1 MKTVVLLS
9 YTGLGSNLLHL
20 SYCHQIA
27 KKFGPVTIITLCE
40 NLSHV
45 LSKDPLVR
53 EVIYLKQY
61 YKKFTDI
68 FNLSC
73 FLKELK
79 IDNIFIFYPSIRFFI
94 ASKIAKIKNIK
105 CYPFFYKKNLH
116 LVNTAKKFT

>member
-1 MKTVVLLS
+1 MKTAVLLS

-40 NLSHV
+40 NLSQA

-61 YKKFTDI
+61 YKDQKLC
-68 FNLSC
+68 NLVQS
-73 FLKELK
+73 LDL
-79 IDNIFIFYPSIRFFI
+79 IVS
-94 ASKIAKIKNIK
+94 
-105 CYPFFYKKNLH
+105 
-116 LVNTAKKFT
+116 